1 MTNIYDLIA
10 ILAFRFVSVAFSA
23 CFLRKEDK
31 RALLSLLLEVL
42 GGGSRE
48 ADGEEA
54 DGGEAS
60 GRVAYGKDIGNRKA
74 GSKKVRG
81 FLADFTLF
89 IFWLS
94 TKSYKERFSTYFLK
108 SH

>member
-1 MTNIYDLIA
+1 
-10 ILAFRFVSVAFSA
+10 LAFRFILAAFLA
-23 CFLRKEDK
+23 YFLRKEDK

-48 ADGEEA
+48 ADGKEA
-54 DGGEAS
+54 DGKVVYSKDTGN
-60 GRVAYGKDIGNRKA
+60 GKT

-81 FLADFTLF
+81 FLADFVLF
-89 IFWLS
+89 IFSSS
-94 TKSYKERFSTYFLK
+94 TKSYKERFGIYFLK